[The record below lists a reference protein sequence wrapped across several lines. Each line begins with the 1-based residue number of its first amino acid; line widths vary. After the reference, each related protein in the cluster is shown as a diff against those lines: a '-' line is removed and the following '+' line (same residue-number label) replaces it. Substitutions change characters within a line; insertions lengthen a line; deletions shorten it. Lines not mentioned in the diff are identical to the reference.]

1 MIWRCYLSKVAV
13 TYWDNTHTISMPAET
28 RAKIAQSR
36 TSATPQWYVFAV
48 IASMTF
54 MLCMAI
60 NLRAFSEMSA
70 EIEQNERLSL
80 AVEQLTN
87 ENIGLQGE
95 VHSLKTDS
103 HTVEREARKMGMS
116 RRNEKVLVPMN

>member
-1 MIWRCYLSKVAV
+1 MNKVAI
-13 TYWDNTHTISMPAET
+13 TYWDNSHTISMPAKT
-28 RAKIAQSR
+28 RARGAKTQ
-36 TSATPQWYVFAV
+36 TKPTPQWFVFAV
-48 IASMTF
+48 IASITF

-70 EIEQNERLSL
+70 EVEQNERLSL

-87 ENIGLQGE
+87 ENLGLQGE

-103 HTVEREARKMGMS
+103 LAVEREARKIGMS
-116 RRNEKVLVPMN
+116 RPNEKVLVPIS

>member
-1 MIWRCYLSKVAV
+1 MSKVAV
-13 TYWDNTHTISMPAET
+13 TYWDNTHTISMPAEA
-28 RAKIAQSR
+28 RARTNAAKAR
-36 TSATPQWYVFAV
+36 TSATPQWYVFAA

-60 NLRAFSEMSA
+60 NLRAFSEMNA
-70 EIEQNERLSL
+70 EIEQNARLSS

-87 ENIGLQGE
+87 ETIGLQGE

-116 RRNEKVLVPMN
+116 RRNEKVLVPIN

>member
-1 MIWRCYLSKVAV
+1 MNWRCYLSKVAA
-13 TYWDNTHTISMPAET
+13 TYWDNTHTVSMPAET
-28 RAKIAQSR
+28 LAKTAPAR
-36 TSATPQWYVFAV
+36 TNTAPQWYVFAV

-60 NLRAFSEMSA
+60 NLRAFTEMSA

-87 ENIGLQGE
+87 ESIGLQGE
-95 VHSLKTDS
+95 VHSLKTDL

>member
-1 MIWRCYLSKVAV
+1 
-13 TYWDNTHTISMPAET
+13 MPAEA
-28 RAKIAQSR
+28 RAKTTTKAR
-36 TSATPQWYVFAV
+36 VSATPQWYVFAA

-60 NLRAFSEMSA
+60 NLRAFSEMNV
-70 EIEQNERLSL
+70 EIEQNARLSL

-87 ENIGLQGE
+87 ETIGLQGE

-103 HTVEREARKMGMS
+103 NTVAREARKMGMS
-116 RRNEKVLVPMN
+116 RPNEKILVPIN

>member
-1 MIWRCYLSKVAV
+1 MSKVAA
-13 TYWDNTHTISMPAET
+13 TYWDNTHTVSMPVEA
-28 RAKIAQSR
+28 RAKIAPVR

-87 ENIGLQGE
+87 EGIGLQGE

>member
-1 MIWRCYLSKVAV
+1 MSKVAV
-13 TYWDNTHTISMPAET
+13 TYWDNTHTVSIPVET
-28 RAKIAQSR
+28 RAKMAQAR
-36 TSATPQWYVFAV
+36 TKASPQWYVFAV

-60 NLRAFSEMSA
+60 NLRAFTEMSA

-80 AVEQLTN
+80 AVKQLTN
-87 ENIGLQGE
+87 ESIGLQSE

-103 HTVEREARKMGMS
+103 QTVESEARKMGMS